1 MPLPTASLSIDLD
14 NLWAYLKTQGTTGW
28 ESFPTYLDK
37 VVPRILESLEK
48 QGLKATFFIV
58 GKDAEDPRNAAA
70 LKQIATAGH
79 EIGNHSYLHEPW
91 LHLYSDAE
99 LKADFDRSETAIEA
113 VTGQRPIGFRGPGFS
128 SSPAVIDEL
137 VARGYRYD
145 ASVFP
150 TFLGP
155 IARLYFSLGS
165 KLSPEEKAKRSGLY
179 GGFANALKTLKPY
192 ALRPGLT
199 EVPVSTMPL
208 FRVPVHLSYVM
219 FLAARSEALARAYW
233 HMAVTLFRL
242 RGIGPSILLHPT
254 DYLDLS
260 DAPEMA
266 FFPAMKVPATR
277 KRALVDMALH
287 SLATHW
293 RTGPV
298 GDHAAQAFTSTDF
311 QNQTRTQAAFI

>member
-1 MPLPTASLSIDLD
+1 MPLSPASISIDLD
-14 NLWAYLKTQGTTGW
+14 NLWAYMKTQGASGW
-28 ESFPTYLDK
+28 ESWPTYLDT
-37 VVPRILESLEK
+37 VVPRILASLERH
-48 QGLKATFFIV
+48 GLKATFFIV
-58 GKDAEDPRNAAA
+58 GKDAEDPRNASA
-70 LKQIATAGH
+70 LKQIAAAGH

-91 LHLYSDAE
+91 LHLYSEAE
-99 LKADFDRSETAIEA
+99 LKADFDRSEAAIES
-113 VTGQRPIGFRGPGFS
+113 VTGQRPVGFRGPGFS

-179 GGFANALKTLKPY
+179 GGFANALKTMQPHM
-192 ALRPGLT
+192 LRPGLA

-219 FLAARSEALARAYW
+219 FLAARSEALAHAYW
-233 HMAVTLFRL
+233 HTAVVLFRL
-242 RGIGPSILLHPT
+242 RNVGPSILLHPT
-254 DYLDLS
+254 DYLDVS
-260 DAPEMA
+260 DAPDLH
-266 FFPAMKVPATR
+266 FFPAMKVPAAR
-277 KRALVDMALH
+277 KIALVDMALA
-287 SLATHW
+287 SLAKHW

-298 GDHAAQAFTSTDF
+298 GAHVALALKSTDF
-311 QNQTRTQAAFI
+311 QNQTHAQAAFI

>member
-1 MPLPTASLSIDLD
+1 MSLSPASLSIDLD
-14 NLWAYLKTQGTTGW
+14 NLWAYLKTQGAAGW
-28 ESFPTYLDK
+28 ETFPTYLDK
-37 VVPRILESLEK
+37 VVPRILASLEK

-70 LKQIATAGH
+70 LQQIAAAGH

-91 LHLYSDAE
+91 LHLYSYEE
-99 LKADFDRSETAIEA
+99 LTADFDRSEAAIESA
-113 VTGQRPIGFRGPGFS
+113 TGQRPVGFRGPGFS

-192 ALRPGLT
+192 TLRPGLA

-219 FLAARSEALARAYW
+219 FLAARSEAFARAYW
-233 HMAVTLFRL
+233 HTAVTLFRL

-266 FFPAMKVPATR
+266 FFPAMKEPAAR
-277 KRALVDMALH
+277 KIALVDMALH

-298 GDHAAQAFTSTDF
+298 GEHAALSVQSPDF